1 MMISEISIKNFKS
14 IQNETIRLKGI
25 NILIGA
31 NNAGKSNLL
40 EALEF
45 YQRMLVMEL
54 QEVFGPGP
62 YSFRSVFYRGGD
74 FRKDSIDIA
83 IVYQN
88 QQSIIHKFSLENYR
102 NYGPGLRFPLRIKDE
117 ILKIDNLEEKNSNSP
132 ILLLRKKY
140 VNRELESES
149 DLLNFVKC
157 CRSIRKFQF
166 VPKEIKRE
174 QIIDP
179 LEQIIPF
186 LQSNGSNLVNVL
198 YGIRDTEPKIFEDII
213 NDFKEIFPDVAGLSF
228 KHLGESRYALEFT
241 RKVGGWKFLGPEI
254 SDGFAITLA
263 IITLIYMPNSP
274 KIILIEEIENG
285 LNPSTLRIV
294 LERIMKASEI
304 SGIQFLITSH
314 SPILLEL
321 LSQNPEYIMICEQEN
336 GKSKYKPLKEVL
348 SKFGND
354 YELGESLFQLWF
366 NGLIG
371 GL

>member
-1 MMISEISIKNFKS
+1 MIREISIKNFKS

-74 FRKDSIDIA
+74 FRSDSIDIT
-83 IVYQN
+83 IVHQN
-88 QQSIIHKFSLENYR
+88 NQAIIHTFNLENYR
-102 NYGPGLRFPLRIKDE
+102 NKGPGLKFPLRIKHE
-117 ILKIDNLEEKNSNSP
+117 TLKIDNLEEINTNSP
-132 ILLLRKKY
+132 YLLLRKKY
-140 VNRELESES
+140 VNHELEAES
-149 DLLNFVKC
+149 DMLNFVRS

-174 QIIDP
+174 QIIDS
-179 LEQIIPF
+179 LEQVIPF
-186 LQSNGSNLVNVL
+186 LQSNGFNLVNVL
-198 YGIRDTEPKIFEDII
+198 YGIRDSEPKIFNDII
-213 NDFKEIFPDVAGLSF
+213 KDFKEIFPDVAGLSF

-241 RKVGGWKFLGPEI
+241 RKVGGWRFLGPEI
-254 SDGFAITLA
+254 SDGFVITLA
-263 IITLIYMPNSP
+263 IITLINMPNSP

-314 SPILLEL
+314 SPILMEL
-321 LSQNPEYIMICEQEN
+321 LSQNPEYIIICEQDK
-336 GKSKYKPLKEVL
+336 GKSKYIPLKEIL
-348 SKFGND
+348 LKFGKD
-354 YELGESLFQLWF
+354 YEPGESIFQLWF
-366 NGLIG
+366 DGLIG

>member
-1 MMISEISIKNFKS
+1 MISEITVRNFKS
-14 IQNETIRLKGI
+14 IQKETVKFRNI

-62 YSFRSVFYRGGD
+62 FSFKSAFYRGGNIHSD
-74 FRKDSIDIA
+74 TMDLEIH
-83 IVYQN
+83 YQN
-88 QQSIIHKFSLENYR
+88 SQSIIHKFSIESIFNPDRAGQKYL
-102 NYGPGLRFPLRIKDE
+102 LRVKNE
-117 ILKIDNLEEKNSNSP
+117 ILNIDKSEDKNSNSP
-132 ILLLRKKY
+132 YLLLKKKY
-140 VNRELESES
+140 NEFKLKSSVL
-149 DLLNFVKC
+149 DYVKI

-179 LEQIIPF
+179 LDQNIPF
-186 LQSNGSNLVNVL
+186 LQHNGSNLVNVL
-198 YGIRDTEPKIFEDII
+198 YGIRDANPEIFEDII

-241 RKVGGWKFLGPEI
+241 RTADNKIWKFLGPEI

-263 IITLIYMPNSP
+263 IITLINMPISP

-285 LNPSTLRIV
+285 LNPSTLRVI
-294 LERIMKASEI
+294 LERIMKASEL
-304 SGIQFLITSH
+304 SGIQFFITTH
-314 SPILLEL
+314 SPVLLEL
-321 LSQNPEYIMICEQEN
+321 LSQNPEYILICEQEN
-336 GKSKYKPLKEVL
+336 GKSKYIPLQEIIK
-348 SKFGND
+348 KFGKD
-354 YELGESLFQLWF
+354 YDPGESLFQLWF

>member
-1 MMISEISIKNFKS
+1 MITEISVKNFKS
-14 IQNETIRLKGI
+14 IQNETILLKGI
-25 NILIGA
+25 NIIIGA

-54 QEVFGPGP
+54 QEVSGPGP
-62 YSFRSVFYRGGD
+62 YSFRSFFYRGGD
-74 FRKDSIDIA
+74 FRKDSIDIG
-83 IVYQN
+83 IVYKNKQTIN
-88 QQSIIHKFSLENYR
+88 HKFSLESYR
-102 NYGPGLRFPLRIKDE
+102 SSEPGPRFPLRIKDE
-117 ILKIDNLEEKNSNSP
+117 IIKVDNLEEKNSNSP
-132 ILLLRKKY
+132 YLLLRKKY
-140 VNRELESES
+140 ANHELKSES

-179 LEQIIPF
+179 LEPNIPF
-186 LQSNGSNLVNVL
+186 LNNNGSNLVNVL
-198 YGIRDTEPKIFEDII
+198 YGIRDTEPGIFNNII
-213 NDFKEIFPDVAGLSF
+213 NDFKEIFPDITGLSF
-228 KHLGESRYALEFT
+228 KHLGESRYALEFS

-263 IITLIYMPNSP
+263 IITLINIPNSP

-285 LNPSTLRIV
+285 LNPSTLRII
-294 LERIMKASEI
+294 LERIMKASET
-304 SGIQFLITSH
+304 SGLQFFITTH

-321 LSQNPEYIMICEQEN
+321 LSQNPEYIIVCEQEK
-336 GKSKYKPLKEVL
+336 GKSKYISLQEIL
-348 SKFGND
+348 SKFGKD
-354 YELGESLFQLWF
+354 YEPGESLFQLWF
-366 NGLIG
+366 HGLIG